1 MLQVIQK
8 HSNIDFILSSTIKDN
23 TQHWVKKKDNKD

>member
-8 HSNIDFILSSTIKDN
+8 HSNIDFILSSIIKDN
-23 TQHWVKKKDNKD
+23 TQHWIKKDNKD